1 MDKIQGKFYP
11 LQHEEWLK
19 AFKELTDTEKGVLYY
34 LRTLDPY
41 SNGLRVRA
49 SKIASDL
56 EISRQSVY
64 KAFDVLEQ
72 KGYIQRED
80 VEYTIKIVSHGL
92 LGDTSMTG
100 INLSTDSDSVK
111 SSRRQSKQRDIR
123 QNVTTSVKT
132 ARQSAPETSS
142 VKETQAPKNNKTYK
156 DFKDSLSDSEKE
168 SFLKFGE
175 NKAKQLPKPPQL
187 TSKWIAAN
195 WEEIRDE
202 WLKSIN
208 KPTEKQTHKWADHP
222 KHAEWLNEIN
232 TLGAVSFMCDEEG
245 NVDPQRKEFYEWAE
259 ASNLIKWGC
268 DE

>member
-1 MDKIQGKFYP
+1 MDKIKGKFYP

-72 KGYIQRED
+72 KRYIQRED

-92 LGDTSMTG
+92 FGDTSITG
-100 INLSTDSDSVK
+100 TNLSADSDSVN

-123 QNVTTSVKT
+123 QSVTTSVKT
-132 ARQSAPETSS
+132 AKQKAPKTPA
-142 VKETQAPKNNKTYK
+142 VKETQAPKINKTFE
-156 DFKDSLSDSEKE
+156 DFKDSLSVEERE
-168 SFLKFGE
+168 SFLEFGL
-175 NKAKQLPKPPQL
+175 KMAADLPKPPQL
-187 TSKWIAAN
+187 PKKWITKN
-195 WEEIRDE
+195 WEEVRDK
-202 WLKSIN
+202 WLQAGN
-208 KPTEKQTHKWADHP
+208 KPSCEQTHKWADHSNRE
-222 KHAEWLNEIN
+222 EWLNEIN
-232 TLGAVSFMCDEEG
+232 QLGAVSFMCDDEG
-245 NVDPQRKEFYEWAE
+245 NVDPERKEFFEWAE
-259 ASNLIKWGC
+259 KANLI
-268 DE
+268 E